1 MSITSTIVSVCTNF
15 LSFLRWLLPSFYLAD
30 EPNHAIELADI
41 IGTVVGVGNI
51 VEVNSHGGRKIR
63 RSVVVEDA
71 K

>member
-1 MSITSTIVSVCTNF
+1 M
-15 LSFLRWLLPSFYLAD
+15 AD
-30 EPNHAIELADI
+30 ERNHAIELADI